1 MNIAIIIIL
10 FVVTLFVVTSIHE
23 LGHFITARRAG
34 VKVEEFGLGYPPRL
48 FSIKWGDT
56 LYSINAIP
64 VGAFVK
70 SIGEDDPTVS
80 GSIASQGPWRRLGI
94 YAAGPVAN
102 IFLAFILLSAFFM
115 LPAGVIAGDGVMVHS
130 VRVGSP
136 AENAGMEP
144 GDVILEINEERVYTW
159 GGVQRIIDS
168 CEEGEEITFVLQRD
182 DTQQKTSIKPRYD
195 PLLERRAI
203 GIVLCWNIVSKVE
216 EGSEAYNAGIL
227 AGDTI
232 VSVNGQAVYNSESMS
247 EALNHVADE
256 REAQLVLLRGEEVVT
271 TKLVKESGTMQQIMG
286 AELSWVKGIHI
297 EDERLSIGKA
307 IYLGGSFIIHM
318 PQMLVASIPLIKE
331 DPGKALVGPIGAGQ
345 LVVEAVKSFGFS
357 NVLFMAGIISLG
369 IGLFNFFPIPPLD
382 GGGMLVAL
390 IEGIRRGKRLSRHA
404 VRLVYTIGTAF
415 LISLMVLIT
424 FNDILR
430 LIEGRSFGL

>member
-10 FVVTLFVVTSIHE
+10 FVVTLFVVVSIHE

-34 VKVEEFGLGYPPRL
+34 VKIEEFGLGYPPRL
-48 FSIKWGDT
+48 FGIKWGDT

-70 SIGEDDPTVS
+70 SVGENDPMVS
-80 GSIASQGPWRRLGI
+80 GSIASKGPWRRLGI

-115 LPAGVIAGDGVMVHS
+115 LPAGVIAGNGVMVHS

-136 AENAGMEP
+136 AEISGMEP
-144 GDVILEINEERVYTW
+144 GDVILEINGEHVHTW
-159 GGVQRIIDS
+159 GDVQSTIAS
-168 CEEGEEITFVLQRD
+168 CKEGEEITFILQRD
-182 DTQQKTSIKPRYD
+182 DTQQKTSLKPRYD
-195 PLLERRAI
+195 PILERRAI

-216 EGSEAYNAGIL
+216 EGSEAYTAGIL

-232 VSVNGQAVYNSESMS
+232 VSVNGQAVHNSESMS
-247 EALNHVADE
+247 EALKNVADE
-256 REAQLVLLRGEEVVT
+256 QEAQLVLLRGEEVVI
-271 TKLVKESGTMQQIMG
+271 TKLAGESGTIQQIVG

-297 EDERLSIGKA
+297 EHERLSVWKA
-307 IYLGGSFIIHM
+307 TYLGGSFIIHM

-345 LVVEAVKSFGFS
+345 LVIEAVRSSGLS
-357 NVLFMAGIISLG
+357 NVLLMAGIISLG
-369 IGLFNFFPIPPLD
+369 IGLFNLFPIPPLD
-382 GGGMLVAL
+382 GGGMLVAV
-390 IEGIRRGKRLSRHA
+390 IEGVRRGKRLSQRA
-404 VRLVYTIGTAF
+404 LRLVYTVGTAF
-415 LISLMVLIT
+415 LIALMVMIT

-430 LIEGRSFGL
+430 LIEGRNFGL